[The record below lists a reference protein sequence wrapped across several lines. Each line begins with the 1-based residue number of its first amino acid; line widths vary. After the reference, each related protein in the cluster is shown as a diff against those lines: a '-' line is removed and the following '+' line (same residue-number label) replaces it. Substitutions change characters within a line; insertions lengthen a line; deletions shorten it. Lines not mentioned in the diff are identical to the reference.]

1 MADEG
6 VEGGNTMSAAQ
17 QPAQER
23 TSPENRLHAV
33 GTASAEQRK
42 IAYFSMEIALE
53 AALPTYSGG
62 LGILAGDMLRSA
74 ADLGLPMIAVTL
86 VYRDGYFVQH
96 LDGVGNQSEA
106 AERWD
111 PRTRLQRLDR
121 TVSIALEGRRVEV
134 AAWRYELTGIG
145 GHVVPVYLLDTDV
158 APNDAH
164 DRGLTS
170 ALYGGD
176 HRYRLCQETVL
187 GYGGYA
193 ILESLGIVDTVGTF
207 HMNEGH
213 SALLVPAALEARVA
227 ARGGSEVTSD
237 DIAATRRRFAFTT
250 HTPVPAGHDRFD
262 HGLTTSVLGDAR
274 AALIDRVGGF
284 HDGFVNMT
292 QLALRG
298 SHYVNAVAMRHAEV
312 SRKLFPGDTIH
323 AITNGVHAVR
333 WTSPSFAT
341 LFDRN
346 VPDWRKDN
354 EYLRHVIGIPL
365 AEVAAAHRAAKDQ
378 LAVEVRRRADVA
390 LDTSRFTI
398 GFARRAAEYKR
409 GYLAFWDLDRLREV
423 AKRAGPLQF
432 VFAGKAH
439 PQDADG
445 KAVIRRIF
453 EAAALLGDETLRIG
467 YLENYEIG
475 LAQRLVAGVDLWLNT
490 PRPPLEASGTSGMKA
505 ALNGV
510 PSLSTLDGW
519 WVEGCIEG
527 RTGWAIGEEHTTL
540 SGEEA
545 NAADAASLYDKLED
559 EIVPLY
565 YDDPDA
571 YARVMRG
578 AIAYNASYFNTQRS
592 VEQYVRVAYLT
603 K

>member
-1 MADEG
+1 
-6 VEGGNTMSAAQ
+6 MSQ
-17 QPAQER
+17 VSQHPAHER
-23 TSPENRLHAV
+23 SAESRLHAV
-33 GTASAEQRK
+33 GPASPEPRR

-74 ADLGLPMIAVTL
+74 ADLGLPMIGVTL
-86 VYRDGYFVQH
+86 LYRDGYFSQR
-96 LDGVGNQSEA
+96 LDAAGNQSEA
-106 AERWD
+106 AEIWD
-111 PRTRLQRLDR
+111 PRTRLVKFDR
-121 TVSIALEGRRVEV
+121 TIAIGIEGRRVEIS
-134 AAWRYELTGIG
+134 AWRFDLMGEG
-145 GHVVPVYLLDTDV
+145 GHVVPVYLLDTDIEG
-158 APNDAH
+158 NDPY
-164 DRGLTS
+164 DRALTN

-176 HRYRLCQETVL
+176 GRYRLCQETVL
-187 GYGGYA
+187 GYGGWA
-193 ILESLGIVDTVGTF
+193 MLEALGLLESVGTF

-213 SALLVPAALEARVA
+213 SALLVPAAVEARLL
-227 ARGGSEVTSD
+227 ARGAHEPTSD
-237 DIAATRRRFAFTT
+237 DIAAIRKRFAFTT

-262 HGLTTSVLGDAR
+262 RALTTAVLGEAR
-274 AALIDRVGGF
+274 AALIDRVGGIR
-284 HDGFVNMT
+284 DGFINMT

-298 SHYVNAVAMRHAEV
+298 SHYVNGVAMRHGEV
-312 SRKLFPGDTIH
+312 SRALFPGDVIH
-323 AITNGVHAVR
+323 AITNGVHAMR
-333 WTSPSFAT
+333 WAAPSFAS
-341 LFDRN
+341 LFDHHI
-346 VPDWRKDN
+346 PDWRKDN
-354 EYLRHVIGIPL
+354 GYLRHVIGI
-365 AEVAAAHRAAKDQ
+365 AVEEVAAAHRAAKDQ
-378 LAVEVRRRADVA
+378 LAVEIRKRTKIA
-390 LDTSRFTI
+390 LDTKRFTI

-409 GYLAFWDLDRLREV
+409 GYLAFWDLERLREV
-423 AKRAGPLQF
+423 AQNAGPLQF

-439 PQDADG
+439 PHDAEG
-445 KAVIRRIF
+445 KAVIKRIF
-453 EAAALLGDETLRIG
+453 DAAAQLGDETLRVV

-475 LAQRLVAGVDLWLNT
+475 LAQKLVAGVDLWLNT

-540 SGEEA
+540 TGDEA
-545 NAADAASLYDKLED
+545 NAADAASLYDKLER

-565 YDDPDA
+565 YQDPDG

-592 VEQYVRVAYLT
+592 VEQYVRSAYLA

>member
-1 MADEG
+1 
-6 VEGGNTMSAAQ
+6 MSAAQ
-17 QPAQER
+17 QPAHER
-23 TSPENRLHAV
+23 TIGENRLHAV
-33 GTASAEQRK
+33 GTGASEQRK

-74 ADLGLPMIAVTL
+74 ADLGLPLIAVTL

-96 LDGVGNQSEA
+96 IDAAGNQSET

-111 PRTRLQRLDR
+111 PRTRLTRIDR
-121 TVSIALEGRRVEV
+121 TVTIGIEGRRVEV
-134 AAWRYELTGIG
+134 AAWRYELTGFG
-145 GHVVPVYLLDTDV
+145 GHVVPVYLLDTDL
-158 APNDAH
+158 ASNDPH
-164 DRGLTS
+164 DRALTN

-176 HRYRLCQETVL
+176 GRYRIAQEIVL

-193 ILESLGIVDTVGTF
+193 LLEGLGIVESVGTF

-213 SALLVPAALEARVA
+213 SAFLVPAAIEARAVQ
-227 ARGGSEVTSD
+227 RGGTDVTSD
-237 DIAATRRRFAFTT
+237 DITSTRKRFAFTT

-262 HGLTTSVLGDAR
+262 HALSVAMLGEGR
-274 AALIDRVGGF
+274 AALIDRIGGF
-284 HDGFVNMT
+284 HDGYVNMT
-292 QLALRG
+292 KLALRG
-298 SHYVNAVAMRHAEV
+298 SHYVNAVAMRHGEV
-312 SRKLFPGDTIH
+312 SRALFPGDTIH
-323 AITNGVHAVR
+323 AITNGVHVGR
-333 WTSPSFAT
+333 WTSPSFAAM
-341 LFDRN
+341 FDRHI
-346 VPDWRKDN
+346 PAWRADN
-354 EYLRHVIGIPL
+354 EYLRHVVGISL
-365 AEVAAAHRAAKDQ
+365 EEIAAAHRAAKDQ
-378 LAVEVRRRADVA
+378 LAVEVKKRANVA

-409 GYLAFWDLDRLREV
+409 GYLAFWDVDRLREV
-423 AKRAGPLQF
+423 AKKAGPLQF

-439 PQDADG
+439 PQDAEG
-445 KAVIRRIF
+445 KAVIKRIF
-453 EAAALLGDETLRIG
+453 DAAAVLGDETLRIV

-527 RTGWAIGEEHTTL
+527 RTGWAIGDEHTTL
-540 SGEEA
+540 TGDAA
-545 NAADAASLYDKLED
+545 NAADAASLYDKLET

-565 YDDPDA
+565 YKDPDG

-578 AIAYNASYFNTQRS
+578 AIAFNASYFNTQRS
-592 VEQYVRVAYLT
+592 VEQYVRVAYLSR
-603 K
+603 

>member
-1 MADEG
+1 
-6 VEGGNTMSAAQ
+6 MSAAQ
-17 QPAQER
+17 QPGHDR
-23 TSPENRLHAV
+23 TPAGSRLHAV
-33 GTASAEQRK
+33 GHGSTETRK

-74 ADLGLPMIAVTL
+74 ADLALPMIAVTL
-86 VYRDGYFVQH
+86 VYRDGYFIQH
-96 LDGVGNQSEA
+96 LDGAGNQSEV

-111 PRTRLQRLDR
+111 PRTRLSRLDR
-121 TVSIALEGRRVEV
+121 TVTIDVAGRRVEI
-134 AAWRYELTGIG
+134 AAWRYDLAGSG
-145 GHVVPVYLLDTDV
+145 GHVVPVYLLDTDL
-158 APNDAH
+158 PGNDPG
-164 DRGLTS
+164 DRALTN

-193 ILESLGIVDTVGTF
+193 MLEANGWADGIDTF

-227 ARGGSEVTSD
+227 ARGGSDVTSD
-237 DIAATRRRFAFTT
+237 DIASVRKRFAFTT

-262 HGLTTSVLGDAR
+262 QALTTSVLGEAR

-284 HDGFVNMT
+284 HDGSVNMT

-298 SHYVNAVAMRHAEV
+298 SHYVNGVAMRHGEV
-312 SRKLFPGDTIH
+312 SRALFPGDAIH

-333 WTSPSFAT
+333 WTSPSFAS
-341 LFDRN
+341 LFDRH
-346 VPDWRKDN
+346 VPDWRVDN
-354 EYLRHVIGIPL
+354 EYLRHVVGIPL
-365 AEVAAAHRAAKDQ
+365 EEIAAAHRAAKDQ
-378 LAVEVRRRADVA
+378 LAVDVRRRANVS

-409 GYLAFWDLDRLREV
+409 GYLAFWDVDRLRDV

-453 EAAALLGDETLRIG
+453 DAAAVLGDATLRIV

-527 RTGWAIGEEHTTL
+527 RTGWAIGDEHTTL
-540 SGEEA
+540 AGDEA
-545 NAADAASLYDKLED
+545 NAADAASLYDKLESD
-559 EIVPLY
+559 IVPLY
-565 YDDPDA
+565 YGDPDG

-578 AIAYNASYFNTQRS
+578 AVAFNGSYFNTQRS
-592 VEQYVRVAYLT
+592 VEQYVRVAYLG